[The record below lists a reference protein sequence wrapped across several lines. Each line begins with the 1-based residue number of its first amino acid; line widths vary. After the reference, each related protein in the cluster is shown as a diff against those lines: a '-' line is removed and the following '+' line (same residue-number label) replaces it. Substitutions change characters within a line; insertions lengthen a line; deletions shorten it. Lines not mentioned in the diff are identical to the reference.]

1 MNYMRKVFSL
11 VVVLLLCVSMVLPV
25 FAAEDNFVPSITYKP
40 NPELVSDND
49 GHIGVIRDA
58 DGNVLD
64 YVDHACLRIT
74 PIAYVWD
81 EEIDVEKLVED
92 LLIYIYESL
101 KDGSMEIPY
110 EKHEGLDLTAS
121 NMVIRDLL
129 HIEWACDEHPYMLGQ
144 DGNTLELDFDFGV
157 VSDLQVYGQ
166 SYDEKTTEWNPLVSV
181 VNNGDG
187 TLTCV
192 FDRLGAIEFSVP
204 VAGATAAPAESAATT
219 STMPW
224 IIAIAVAAV
233 AIVGVLFAMK
243 KKAGK

>member
-1 MNYMRKVFSL
+1 MRKVFSL

-129 HIEWACDEHPYMLGQ
+129 HIEWTCEEHAPMLGEN
-144 DGNTLELDFDFGV
+144 GNTLELIFDFGV

-204 VAGATAAPAESAATT
+204 VAGASAAPAESAATT
-219 STMPW
+219 SMMPW